1 MCWRRGIRAHSYLTS
16 STPLFHRYRLDSI
29 YLCYSSHCIVQLVT
43 LLPILLTCLLCM
55 ASSHLKRKLL
65 RCPSSLPAAWSR
77 RSRERWSRASRG
89 CGSAQGGS
97 RASGASPALVR
108 RCRSC
113 CAAQPNMRLQTLF
126 FSVITSSRES
136 AWRFSWK
143 CSSGRGSDG
152 VWSVACTWSVLR
164 KRWRLLKEWW
174 AKSRQG

>member
-43 LLPILLTCLLCM
+43 LLPILLTCLLFM

-65 RCPSSLPAAWSR
+65 RCPSSLPAAWNR

-113 CAAQPNMRLQTLF
+113 CAAQPRHAAPN
-126 FSVITSSRES
+126 S
-136 AWRFSWK
+136 
-143 CSSGRGSDG
+143 CSL
-152 VWSVACTWSVLR
+152 VWSPHLMWVRMTVLLEMFFRAWLWRCMVGCLYMICVAE
-164 KRWRLLKEWW
+164 KM
-174 AKSRQG
+174 AFA